1 MPRLFPLSF
10 CLPLLC
16 LLLGACSTARLD
28 YRFATVAAK
37 PLPAQQAALLGTVQ
51 EVDITPPPG
60 LPKAGF
66 STWAENGDGFR
77 TRLKAR
83 VFYLR
88 PKGGQPLVLIQS
100 DLLAGSEILHAAL
113 ASRLARF
120 SEIAPQNLVLAANHT
135 HAAPGQYFGSDFY
148 NLHASNA
155 GGFDPH
161 WFEFLAGRLE
171 QAVLRARDGLR
182 PARIAVGQ
190 REVWGL
196 TRNRSLE
203 PYLANP
209 EVTDKTTT
217 LFEAINPA
225 LTLVRIDLQEASGA
239 FRPAGA
245 FASFSIHG
253 TGIGSDT
260 GFYHADVWAYIA
272 NEAAWRV
279 QQHYGLTGKPVL
291 GAFEATHGDVAP
303 NERPGQIGYAEA
315 RRVGT
320 AIGQQAFALF
330 NDLDKQLRDDL
341 PLRSAL
347 REVDVLARP
356 EIGTARLCQ
365 PAAGAALAAG
375 AHEHRSPLIW
385 YLPFIHP
392 GQPRTFFTD
401 TCQGAKHWLGGA
413 WLQPLILPTEQFPHR
428 LLLQTL
434 QIGDSYWAML
444 PFEVTTMSGRQI
456 ETRMRATL
464 KDAGIQNGMVV
475 VSSVANGYTG
485 YVTTSAEYGL
495 QHYEGGHTLYGPQ
508 TAPFLAAHSAEL
520 LGGMLAR
527 GSFAELPHSR
537 DFSLASRHFWPQ
549 GGAPSPRRLLRPA
562 QRITPSAPEEPYW
575 EIRWRDQAPADMA
588 FDQPLLTIEVQRDGR
603 WQPLHREGRP
613 EDDQGFDLAVQWLGG
628 RDYAARWY
636 NPPASLP
643 NRLRLFIA
651 PRGEQPALAV
661 PIADSD
667 LELTDQ

>member
-1 MPRLFPLSF
+1 MPRLVSL

-16 LLLGACSTARLD
+16 LLLSACSAVRLD
-28 YRFATVAAK
+28 YHFATHAAK
-37 PLPAQQAALLGTVQ
+37 PLPVQQAALLGAVQ

-88 PKGGQPLVLIQS
+88 PKDGQPLVLIQS

-113 ASRLARF
+113 ASRLAKV

-155 GGFDPH
+155 GGFDPR

-171 QAVLRARDGLR
+171 SAVLKARDGLR

-209 EVTDKTTT
+209 EVTDKTTGI
-217 LFEAINPA
+217 FQAINPN
-225 LTLVRIDLQEASGA
+225 LTLVRIDLQDANGA
-239 FRPAGA
+239 YRPAGA

-253 TGIGSDT
+253 TGIGSNT

-279 QQHYGLTGKPVL
+279 QQRYGLANKPVL

-315 RRVGT
+315 RRVGR
-320 AIGQQAFALF
+320 AIGEQAFELF
-330 NDLDKQLRDDL
+330 HDLDDQLRDDL

-347 REVDVLARP
+347 REVDVLA
-356 EIGTARLCQ
+356 Q
-365 PAAGAALAAG
+365 PAIGNAHLCHPAVGAALAAG

-385 YLPFIHP
+385 HLPFIHP
-392 GQPRTFFTD
+392 GQPRIFFTD

-444 PFEVTTMSGRQI
+444 PFEVTTMSGRLI
-456 ETRMRATL
+456 ESRMRTVL
-464 KDAGIQNGMVV
+464 QDAGTSKGLVV

-485 YVTTSAEYGL
+485 YVTTPAEYGL
-495 QHYEGGHTLYGPQ
+495 QYYEGGHTLYGPQ

-520 LGGMLAR
+520 LGEMLAR
-527 GSFAELPHSR
+527 ESFAEIPDSR
-537 DFSLASRHFWPQ
+537 DFSLASRRFWPDEDGQ
-549 GGAPSPRRLLRPA
+549 HYPRKLLGTSSGNEGVETYLAVHWQDQTPA
-562 QRITPSAPEEPYW
+562 A
-575 EIRWRDQAPADMA
+575 MA
-588 FDQPLLTIEVQRDGR
+588 FDQPLLAVEVEREGR
-603 WQPLHREGRP
+603 WQPLLRDGRA
-613 EDDQGFDLAVQWLGG
+613 EDDQGFNLAVRWLGG
-628 RDYAARWY
+628 RDYEARWY

-643 NRLRLFIA
+643 DRLRLSIT
-651 PRGEQPALAV
+651 PRGDQPALAV
-661 PIADSD
+661 PLADSD